1 MCFAETAKCSLASS
15 LSRTYTPAGKHA
27 NFRSQYLKNL
37 CQIGRPIV
45 RVQEVQEQSVHVLVV
60 FGDHGHLIAVMVED
74 TLDKMFADLGLVAVL
89 GKRELAVGHTVYV

>member
-1 MCFAETAKCSLASS
+1 
-15 LSRTYTPAGKHA
+15 
-27 NFRSQYLKNL
+27 
-37 CQIGRPIV
+37 
-45 RVQEVQEQSVHVLVV
+45 VQEVQEQSVHVLVA